1 MALTLLGEVVVLLS
15 QPNYLNLKFLF
26 LISQLS
32 YLVGQL
38 LNLPA
43 VLVGDVRK
51 QLLHLFA
58 FLFFRIR

>member
-38 LNLPA
+38 LNLAA